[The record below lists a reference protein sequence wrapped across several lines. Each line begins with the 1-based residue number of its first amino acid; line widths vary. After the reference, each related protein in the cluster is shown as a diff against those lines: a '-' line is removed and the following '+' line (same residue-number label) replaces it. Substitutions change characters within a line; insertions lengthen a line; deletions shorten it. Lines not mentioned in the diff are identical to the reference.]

1 MDWSNKPISRIRMT
15 NLNPIKKKL
24 AKEDR
29 KVSVQDPSKLLAEF
43 FNGVVIKLD
52 EEYEYDP

>member
-1 MDWSNKPISRIRMT
+1 MT

-24 AKEDR
+24 SKVDR
-29 KVSVQDPSKLLAEF
+29 KISIEDSSKLLAEF

-52 EEYEYDP
+52 EEYEYDS